1 MQAGQLRFFAKVA
14 GINRR
19 DAGMQIASN
28 NTTDGKRGHVPIGLG
43 EPYEANSSEFLLLRE
58 MAHRINNEL
67 TSTISVA
74 TCTALRSTDREVR
87 VVLGEVIEH
96 LHDHARVYRALQMP
110 TTDRRIDAAAYL
122 RELCQSI
129 SRARLRHKG
138 IELLL
143 IENPLHLGSVQ
154 CWKLGLIVAELIT
167 NASRHAF
174 ATGGGTIRIELKRQG
189 SRVEC
194 RVTDNGSGPEGIH
207 PEHGLGIIRDLAGG
221 LSGKVDQRFGAGGA
235 VAIVSFPIHD
245 VRETSPLAAAFGQNV
260 KSA

>member
-1 MQAGQLRFFAKVA
+1 MQAGRPRCFTKVA
-14 GINRR
+14 GINKRG
-19 DAGMQIASN
+19 AGVQIASN
-28 NTTDGKRGHVPIGLG
+28 NKTDGKRRHVPIGLG
-43 EPYEANSSEFLLLRE
+43 EPRETNSSEFLLLRE

-67 TSTISVA
+67 TSTISVV
-74 TCTALRSTDREVR
+74 TCTALRSNNREVK

-129 SRARLRHKG
+129 SRARLRHRG

-143 IENPLHLGSVQ
+143 VENPLHLRSVQ

-174 ATGGGTIRIELKRQG
+174 ATDGGTIRIELKRQG
-189 SRVEC
+189 SCVEC
-194 RVTDNGSGPEGIH
+194 RVTDNGSGQDSIRPGQ
-207 PEHGLGIIRDLAGG
+207 GLRIIRDLAGG
-221 LSGKVDQRFGAGGA
+221 LCGKIDQRFGAGGA
-235 VAIVSFPIHD
+235 VAIVSFPING
-245 VRETSPLAAAFGQNV
+245 V
-260 KSA
+260 

>member
-1 MQAGQLRFFAKVA
+1 
-14 GINRR
+14 
-19 DAGMQIASN
+19 MQIASN
-28 NTTDGKRGHVPIGLG
+28 NTPDGKRRHIPIGLG

-67 TSTISVA
+67 TSTISVV
-74 TCTALRSTDREVR
+74 TCTALRSNNREVK
-87 VVLGEVIEH
+87 VALGEVIEH

-129 SRARLRHKG
+129 SRARLRHKS

-143 IENPLHLGSVQ
+143 IENSLHLGSVQ

-189 SRVEC
+189 SRAEC
-194 RVTDNGSGPEGIH
+194 RVTDNGSGPKNIRQNIRQNIRHGQ
-207 PEHGLGIIRDLAGG
+207 GLGIIRELAGG
-221 LSGKVDQRFGAGGA
+221 LDGKFEQRFGAGGA
-235 VAIVSFPIHD
+235 VAVVSFPIRD
-245 VRETSPLAAAFGQNV
+245 V
-260 KSA
+260 